1 MRDLRDLLDT
11 EAICQECGAH
21 VPIVWKDEPIDGPAG
36 PIFIGTSTCKCG
48 VMSLQ
53 VEGPRQPRWVY
64 EQLLHLVTGEEVT
77 LDINPGKE
85 TKHGNRTS
93 H

>member
-1 MRDLRDLLDT
+1 MKDLRFLLDHET
-11 EAICQECGAH
+11 TCQECGKSAS
-21 VPIVWKDEPIDGPAG
+21 ITWKDEPIEGPAG
-36 PIFIGTSTCKCG
+36 PIFIGTSTCQCG
-48 VMSLQ
+48 AMSLQ

-77 LDINPGKE
+77 LDLNPGKE